1 MCIRDRLKDAGDDR
15 QRLDL
20 LFTLLACRKANDNE
34 RKACQGLLDAMRNRY
49 KEAEEDALALL
60 SMGAA
65 ARDKDLPP
73 AEHAAWTQ
81 VAITL
86 LASDLAI
93 LLY

>member
-1 MCIRDRLKDAGDDR
+1 LLKDAGDDR

-20 LFTLLACRKANDNE
+20 LFTLLACRTANENE
-34 RKACQGLLDAMRNRY
+34 RKACQGLLDAMRDRY
-49 KEAEEDALALL
+49 KDAEKDALALL
-60 SMGAA
+60 SMGEA
-65 ARDKDLPP
+65 ARDEKLNP

-86 LASDLAI
+86 LASDLSI